1 MFCIYPGNLHYN
13 TQTQTKIL
21 FQKNF
26 VALLHRCSTVNI
38 DYTDL
43 QSIFWEQ
50 LWGQLLSFIAFV
62 LVKVINNTFYWLT
75 LIIYRPEIL
84 DWPKPFW
91 RVSLFYGVFLEII
104 SQLFA
109 VIEAPIIFLFQSLA
123 KQMFVVIAEAV
134 PNRCYSKTLIWSIP
148 VINVKRNN
156 FINRDKCQGDIF
168 IFIIRRYTF

>member
-1 MFCIYPGNLHYN
+1 M
-13 TQTQTKIL
+13 
-21 FQKNF
+21 
-26 VALLHRCSTVNI
+26 
-38 DYTDL
+38 
-43 QSIFWEQ
+43 QSIFWEH
-50 LWGQLLSFIAFV
+50 LWGQLLSFIAFL
-62 LVKVINNTFYWLT
+62 LVQVINSTFYWLA

-91 RVSLFYGVFLEII
+91 RVSLFYCAFLEII

-123 KQMFVVIAEAV
+123 KKIFVVIAEAV
-134 PNRCYSKTLIWSIP
+134 PYRCYAKTFIWSIP

-168 IFIIRRYTF
+168 IFIIRRYTFYFWTKSKFSQI